1 MKSAASLTAS
11 LLARKG
17 QANPTDGMQP
27 AGMSSP
33 AAAPLGHND
42 RRQNSEHM
50 IPKRPVGSGKRI
62 AMTVRLDHE
71 QHLRLRVFSAH
82 KQRSS
87 QEILALALDRY
98 IDEHAPASLDTA
110 CLSLKS

>member
-27 AGMSSP
+27 AGMISP
-33 AAAPLGHND
+33 ASAPVGQND
-42 RRQNSEHM
+42 RRVSAESATS
-50 IPKRPVGSGKRI
+50 KRPVGSGKRI

-87 QEILALALDRY
+87 QEILALALDKY
-98 IDEHAPASLDTA
+98 IDEHAPTALNNA